1 MSRTKEEEKEIERNA
16 KGKLIWILSI
26 LFIIIACFG
35 FNGGSAAVMF
45 GMTGVVGFI
54 VGLFMT
60 MGHRSKSE
68 FEQRDRQ
75 INRQAELMVQM
86 AKAGMSAKDM
96 ANNMSKMGPQKKPSD
111 SGTKEII
118 KGAVIG
124 GIVAGE
130 AGAVVGAT
138 VAKNK
143 LDNQKKE

>member
-1 MSRTKEEEKEIERNA
+1 MRRSKEEQAEIDKNA
-16 KGKLIWILSI
+16 KGKIIWVTSCLLIILV
-26 LFIIIACFG
+26 CFG
-35 FNGGSAAVMF
+35 FNGGAIAGAV
-45 GMTGVVGFI
+45 GMLGIVGFI

-60 MGHRSKSE
+60 MGNRSKSE
-68 FEQRDRQ
+68 FEERDRRV
-75 INRQAELMVQM
+75 NAQAALMVQM

-96 ANNMSKMGPQKKPSD
+96 ADRMSKINSPKSPSD
-111 SGTKEII
+111 SGAKEII

-143 LDNQKKE
+143 IDSQRKT

>member
-1 MSRTKEEEKEIERNA
+1 MSRTQEEEKEIERNTI
-16 KGKLIWILSI
+16 GKLIWILSI
-26 LFIIIACFG
+26 FFIIIACFG
-35 FNGGSAAVMF
+35 FDGGSTAATF
-45 GMTGVVGFI
+45 GMIGMGGFF

-60 MGHRSKSE
+60 MGNRSKSE
-68 FEQRDRQ
+68 FEERDRH

-96 ANNMSKMGPQKKPSD
+96 ADSMSKMGPQKKPSD

-143 LDNQKKE
+143 LDNQKKK